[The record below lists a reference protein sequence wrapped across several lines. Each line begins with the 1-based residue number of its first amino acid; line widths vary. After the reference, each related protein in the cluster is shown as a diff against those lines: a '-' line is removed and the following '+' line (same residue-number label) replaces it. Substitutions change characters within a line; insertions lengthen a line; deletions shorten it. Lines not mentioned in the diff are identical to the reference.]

1 MKKKMLLGMVAAAL
15 LAGPLTAA
23 QAVPVLTIDASGHL
37 TGATGVVVGSNTY
50 NVTFQGGTCQ
60 SLFNGCV
67 QSAFDFTTRE
77 EVLDAAAALLNT
89 VLLDSAL
96 GAFDTHP
103 ELINGC
109 TNPSFCFV
117 VMPLELGGPTG
128 LMIGSALN
136 FFDETGDSAECCSP
150 VFTDQLLGRALTVAD
165 WELATPVP
173 EPGTLAL
180 LCLSLAG
187 LGLIRRRRAA

>member
-50 NVTFQGGTCQ
+50 NVTFQAGTCQ

-109 TNPSFCFV
+109 SNAVFCFV
-117 VMPLELGGPTG
+117 FMPFEVAGPTDVLAG
-128 LMIGSALN
+128 DAQN
-136 FFDETGDSAECCSP
+136 FADETRDSPGCCGLTFNELF
-150 VFTDQLLGRALTVAD
+150 FTYAD

>member
-50 NVTFQGGTCQ
+50 NVTFQAGTCQ

-67 QSAFDFTTRE
+67 QSAFDFTTGE
-77 EVLDAAAALLNT
+77 EVVDAAAALLNT
-89 VLLDSAL
+89 VFLDSAL

-109 TNPSFCFV
+109 SNAAFCFV
-117 VMPLELGGPTG
+117 LMPFEVVGPTF
-128 LMIGSALN
+128 ALVGDAQN
-136 FFDETGDSAECCSP
+136 FADETRDSPGCCSLAFNELF
-150 VFTDQLLGRALTVAD
+150 FTYAD